1 MSETAQATSDVDVQ
15 CTRCRN
21 KHKESERQLQ
31 VVGDGRWARVCPRCS
46 CKSFFDI
53 RPQVAWCWSSGLI
66 ETGNEDALPE
76 GAILIA
82 NGPKAYLSGTIAALA
97 RIGCGANE
105 GKFLIPGVPE
115 LDTQKAK
122 SDALAKW
129 LKWCARNNGHRGR
142 HGVVFVT
149 PNY

>member
-1 MSETAQATSDVDVQ
+1 MSVTALASSDVDVQ

-46 CKSFFDI
+46 CRSFFDI
-53 RPQVAWCWSSGLI
+53 QPQIAWCWQSGLI

-82 NGPKAYLSGTIAALA
+82 NGAKAYLTGTISALG
-97 RIGCGANE
+97 RIGRGASE
-105 GKFLIPGVPE
+105 GKFLVPGVPE
-115 LDTQKAK
+115 LDDPKAK

-129 LKWCARNNGHRGR
+129 LTWCARNNGHKGR
-142 HGVVFVT
+142 HAVVFVKPT
-149 PNY
+149 H